1 MLVEDSALEMRAL
14 GGLPGAYV
22 YVFFSLVSVLARRC
36 ALSCRYLDF

>member
-22 YVFFSLVSVLARRC
+22 YVSFFPTCLC
-36 ALSCRYLDF
+36 